1 MRTVAGAEFNVEQV
15 GQENK
20 QSNVSILEEDD
31 DKPN

>member
-1 MRTVAGAEFNVEQV
+1 MQTVAGAEFNVEQV

-31 DKPN
+31 ENPN